1 MLLLF
6 LIGLTAVASQETRP
20 TPTQCPTC
28 IQVDSICHN
37 ISHVLQL
44 QAPFRTN
51 VVITKLGIL
60 RSKNILFYA
69 FEPNIT
75 DKEYYKVGYVNLDN
89 FNESGVVVGASVVNL
104 ITFDI
109 IQSNGS
115 VYYGGGDALYVSD
128 KFNTVHFFGSKDD
141 KIRSVAVYKNDV
153 HFVTDRG
160 DSEGKIIKKQ
170 GDNFKIYVL
179 YRSVKNFLINKEGNM
194 LFLNNSGLYLNR
206 FETDLTVRLSKNNFF
221 RGLTIDLN
229 ENFYAWWI
237 DGIYKVVKGRDFL
250 DAKLV
255 KVAEIPN
262 IGAMTFDN
270 GNNFLFTRSKNLFR
284 LTSTNDVDVRC

>member
-6 LIGLTAVASQETRP
+6 LVGLTAVASQETRP
-20 TPTQCPTC
+20 PPIQCPTC
-28 IQVDSICHN
+28 VKVDNICHN

-44 QAPFRTN
+44 QATFRTV

-69 FEPNIT
+69 FEPIIA
-75 DKEYYKVGYVNLDN
+75 DPEYYKVGYVNLDN
-89 FNESGVVVGASVVNL
+89 FKESGIVVGASAVNL

-109 IQSNGS
+109 QPNGTI
-115 VYYGGGDALYVSD
+115 YYGGGEALYVSD

-141 KIRSVAVYKNDV
+141 RIRSVVVYKNDV
-153 HFVTDRG
+153 HFIRDG
-160 DSEGKIIKKQ
+160 EGKIVKKQ
-170 GDNFKIYVL
+170 GDTFYTYGL
-179 YRSVKNFLINKEGNM
+179 YTSIKNFLINGEGNM

-221 RGLTIDLN
+221 RGLTMDLS

-250 DAKLV
+250 DTKLV
-255 KVAEIPN
+255 KVADIPN

-270 GNNFLFTRSKNLFR
+270 GNNFLFTTSKSLFR
-284 LTSTNDVDVRC
+284 LTSTNDADVRC

>member
-6 LIGLTAVASQETRP
+6 LVGLTAVASQEIRP
-20 TPTQCPTC
+20 PPVQCPTC
-28 IQVDSICHN
+28 IKVDNICHN
-37 ISHVLQL
+37 ISHLLQL
-44 QAPFRTN
+44 QASFRTV
-51 VVITKLGIL
+51 VVITELGIL

-89 FNESGVVVGASVVNL
+89 FNETGVVVGASAVNL

-109 IQSNGS
+109 IQSNGTI
-115 VYYGGGDALYVSD
+115 YYGGGDALYVSD
-128 KFNTVHFFGSKDD
+128 KFNTVHFFGSKADR
-141 KIRSVAVYKNDV
+141 IRSVVVYKNEV
-153 HFVTDRG
+153 HFVRDG
-160 DSEGKIIKKQ
+160 EGKIVKKQ
-170 GDNFKIYVL
+170 GDNFKIYDL
-179 YRSVKNFLINKEGNM
+179 YTSVKNFLINKEGNM
-194 LFLNNSGLYLNR
+194 FFLNNSGLYLNR

-221 RGLTIDLN
+221 RGLTMDLN

-255 KVAEIPN
+255 RVADIPN

-270 GNNFLFTRSKNLFR
+270 GNNFLFTTSKSLFK
-284 LTSTNDVDVRC
+284 LTSTNDADVRC